1 MKKLLNFTIF
11 FNLFFIFCS
20 FFVCIFAP
28 PPIKTPINKSSASDI
43 TASELE
49 LQEYQNLEH
58 GVYANTSPEDAEIET
73 KQTDTPK
80 NQNYTIVIDAG
91 HGGPDPG
98 SIGYKTKVL
107 EADINLKI
115 SYLLKDK
122 LEKAGI
128 TVVMTRTSTEALAEG
143 RGKSFKKR
151 DMELR
156 KEIIKK
162 VRPNMV
168 ISLHQNSFTNHTL
181 RGAQVFYD
189 KTSEISK
196 QIADMIQTEFLKT
209 IEHSNKSISPGNYY
223 MLKCTAAPS
232 VIVECGFLSH
242 PEEEQLLQTEEHQ
255 NKITT
260 AIAKGI
266 LNFIS
271 TIK

>member
-1 MKKLLNFTIF
+1 MKKLKNIHIYIS
-11 FNLFFIFCS
+11 FIFLFCHACFICFQGS
-20 FFVCIFAP
+20 FLNSFAFADVSTSEIE
-28 PPIKTPINKSSASDI
+28 IKEYQMFEHGVP
-43 TASELE
+43 TASE
-49 LQEYQNLEH
+49 
-58 GVYANTSPEDAEIET
+58 IET
-73 KQTDTPK
+73 TNTNDITPSK
-80 NQNYTIVIDAG
+80 NYTIVIDAG

-98 SIGYKTKVL
+98 SIGYKTKIY
-107 EADINLKI
+107 ESEINLKI
-115 SYLLKDK
+115 SKMLQQK
-122 LEKAGI
+122 LEQSGI
-128 TVVMTRTSTEALAEG
+128 NVVLTRTSSDALAEG
-143 RGKSFKKR
+143 RGKAFKKR
-151 DMELR
+151 DMEMR
-156 KEIIKK
+156 RDIIKNT
-162 VRPNMV
+162 RPNMV
-168 ISLHQNSFTNHTL
+168 ISVHQNSFTNHTL

-196 QIADMIQTEFLKT
+196 QIADMIQSEFLKT
-209 IEHSNKSISPGNYY
+209 VEHSNKSISPGNYY

>member
-1 MKKLLNFTIF
+1 MKRL
-11 FNLFFIFCS
+11 FIFNFYLSLFLTFLSS
-20 FFVCIFAP
+20 FICLFAP
-28 PPIKTPINKSSASDI
+28 PPVKTPLKQTTATDI

-49 LQEYQNLEH
+49 LQEYQNFEH
-58 GVYANTSPEDAEIET
+58 GIYANTTEEFEET
-73 KQTDTPK
+73 KPADTPK
-80 NQNYTIVIDAG
+80 NQNYLVVIDAG

-115 SYLLKDK
+115 SYLLKHK

-128 TVVMTRTSTEALAEG
+128 SVIMTRSTDEALAEG

-162 VRPNMV
+162 ARPNMV

-189 KTSEISK
+189 KKSEISK

-209 IEHSNKSISPGNYY
+209 LEHSNKSISPGNYY

-242 PEEEQLLQTEEHQ
+242 AEEEKLLQTEEYQ
-255 NKITT
+255 NKITDE
-260 AIAKGI
+260 ICNGI

-271 TIK
+271 SIK

>member
-1 MKKLLNFTIF
+1 M
-11 FNLFFIFCS
+11 
-20 FFVCIFAP
+20 
-28 PPIKTPINKSSASDI
+28 
-43 TASELE
+43 
-49 LQEYQNLEH
+49 LQQ
-58 GVYANTSPEDAEIET
+58 
-73 KQTDTPK
+73 
-80 NQNYTIVIDAG
+80 
-91 HGGPDPG
+91 
-98 SIGYKTKVL
+98 
-107 EADINLKI
+107 
-115 SYLLKDK
+115 K
-122 LEKAGI
+122 LEQSGI
-128 TVVMTRTSTEALAEG
+128 SVVLTRTSSDALAEG
-143 RGKSFKKR
+143 RGKAFKKR

-162 VRPNMV
+162 ARPNMV

-196 QIADMIQTEFLKT
+196 QIADMIQSEFLKS